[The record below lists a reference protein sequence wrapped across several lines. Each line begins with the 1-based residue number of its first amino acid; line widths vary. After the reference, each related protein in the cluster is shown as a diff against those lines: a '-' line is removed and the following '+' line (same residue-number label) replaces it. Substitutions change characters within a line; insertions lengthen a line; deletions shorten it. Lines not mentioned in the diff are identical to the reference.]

1 MRIALVS
8 RELHPYVGGGIA
20 PVVAGLARTLRPHA
34 QVTVVTSERHRSL
47 HKKLMRDGDPRVL
60 PADVRLVWVPEDTSP
75 PTDAAYSVMH
85 RYSAEVLS
93 ALKRAYPAGAPE
105 LIEFCDYLGEGFVTT
120 QARHTADPWLDRTT
134 VAVRAHT
141 TAYMAQVLD
150 GHLAQDFASRATF
163 EMERY
168 VLQHADRFLWPGGDI
183 LGTYQR
189 VYGQDRL
196 AVEERTP
203 DAFLVEGEPSS
214 EQAPPPTLDGLRLL
228 FLGRTE
234 RRKGIVNLIRAL
246 RGLEAQNWQLS
257 IVGGDTDTG
266 PLDTSLRAQLELM
279 AEGDERIRFQ
289 PAVPRHEVGTL
300 IEQHHVVV
308 LPSLWECWPN
318 VGREALMHNRP
329 VLATPVGGLLEMVR
343 PGESGFLTH
352 DTSFRS
358 LRKALGALMADGL
371 QVEALIDARGP
382 RRVFDELNGDTSR
395 VVHSYRS
402 LAAAGRARPQR
413 RHRHKPLV
421 SVVIPYYRLE
431 EHLSETVE
439 SVARQTY
446 PSIEIVIVNDGCF
459 RPEDVVIDQV
469 RHQFGARIVNSP
481 NSGLS
486 TARNTGIEVARGTY
500 VLPLDADDVV
510 DPSMVARCVD
520 VLERDRDL
528 AYVTSWVTY
537 MDEKGQPVR
546 GSDGYRP
553 FGNWSTLLIDRNV
566 AGSATALFRR
576 SVFDDIQYHPDLTS
590 YEDWYLYQELQAEQL
605 LGAVIPE
612 YLITYRVRSDSMT
625 RQIAVHNR
633 ELLLEEMAAHLEE
646 RKIQWQPRN
655 A

>member
-1 MRIALVS
+1 MRVALVS

-20 PVVAGLARTLRPHA
+20 PVVAGLARLLRPHA
-34 QVTVVTSERHRSL
+34 QVTVVTSERHHAL
-47 HKKLMRDGDPRVL
+47 HRKLVREGDPRVL

-85 RYSAEVLS
+85 RYSAEVLR
-93 ALKRAYPAGAPE
+93 ALKRAYPDSGPD

-189 VYGQDRL
+189 VYGHDRL
-196 AVEERTP
+196 AAEARTP
-203 DAFLVEGEPSS
+203 DAFLVEGEPSP
-214 EQAPPPTLDGLRLL
+214 EQAPPPTSDGLRLL

-234 RRKGIVNLIRAL
+234 RRKGIANLIRAL
-246 RGLEAQNWQLS
+246 RGVEAQNWQLS

-266 PLDTSLRAQLELM
+266 PLGTSLRAQLELM
-279 AEGDERIRFQ
+279 AEGDDRIRFQ
-289 PAVPRHEVGTL
+289 PAVPRHQVGEL
-300 IEQHHVVV
+300 IEQHHVVL

-329 VLATPVGGLLEMVR
+329 VFATPVGGLLEMVR
-343 PGESGFLTH
+343 PGVSGFLAH
-352 DTSFRS
+352 DTSYRS
-358 LRKALGALMADGL
+358 LRKALGALLAD
-371 QVEALIDARGP
+371 VAEVDTLIDAGGP
-382 RRVFDELNGDTSR
+382 RQVFEELNGDESR
-395 VVHSYRS
+395 VVDSYS
-402 LAAAGRARPQR
+402 ALAGAVPSRPKR
-413 RHRHKPLV
+413 RGRHKPLV
-421 SVVIPYYRLE
+421 SVVIPYFRLE
-431 EHLSETVE
+431 DHLWETVE

-446 PSIEIVIVNDGCF
+446 PAIEIIVVNDGCF
-459 RPEDVVIDQV
+459 RPQDVVLDQV
-469 RHQFGARIVNSP
+469 RQHFGARVVNSP

-486 TARNTGIEVARGTY
+486 TARNTGIEVTRGSY
-500 VLPLDADDVV
+500 VLPLDADDVL

-520 VLERDRDL
+520 VLERDQDL
-528 AYVTSWVTY
+528 AYVTSWLTY
-537 MDEKGQPVR
+537 MDERGHPVR
-546 GSDGYRP
+546 ESDGYRP

-566 AGSATALFRR
+566 GGSATALFRR
-576 SVFDDIQYHPDLTS
+576 SVFDDVQYHPDLTS

-605 LGAVIPE
+605 WGAVIPE
-612 YLITYRVRSDSMT
+612 YLITYRVRTDSMT

-633 ELLLEEMAAHLEE
+633 ELLRGEMAAHLEE